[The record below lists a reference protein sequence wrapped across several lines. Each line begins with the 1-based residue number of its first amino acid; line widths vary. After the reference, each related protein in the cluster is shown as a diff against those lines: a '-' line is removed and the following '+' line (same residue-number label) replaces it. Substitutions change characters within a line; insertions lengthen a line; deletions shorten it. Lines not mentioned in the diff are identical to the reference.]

1 MISRGTHEK
10 SSFSGNGGCVG
21 VNQPAPGGQVGIV
34 DFKLTEEEE
43 RLANEL
49 KVPEVDYRLFLEA
62 ARHGVYDID

>member
-21 VNQPAPGGQVGIV
+21 VNQSAPGGQVGIV
-34 DFKLTEEEE
+34 DFKLTEEE
-43 RLANEL
+43 RLAKEL
-49 KVPEVDYRLFLEA
+49 RVPEVDYRLFLEA

>member
-1 MISRGTHEK
+1 MISRGPHKK

-21 VNQPAPGGQVGIV
+21 VNQLAPGAQVGIV

-43 RLANEL
+43 RLLNEL